1 MRVVLL
7 VMGIGMV
14 LGCLADQEQQ
24 PVKENAE
31 IEIDKRRVIYAPE
44 CRRYTVFNSFDRA
57 MGNTAQNSIRCD
69 QKDLPG
75 NLWYRFLGAA
85 GNAMPTR
92 CVPVKRCGTHA
103 PGWMVGSHPSLRY
116 SLVTRKVCYHWS
128 GSCCRWSNYIKVRNC
143 GGFYVYQLPKTP
155 NCWLRYC
162 GNRGSL
168 PPPPPPPECRR
179 YTVFNSFDRAI
190 GNTAQN
196 SLRCDQRDLP
206 GNLWYRFLGAAGNA
220 MPTRCVP
227 VKRCGT
233 HAPGW
238 MVGSHPGLRYSLV
251 TRKGK
256 LTAILTITDIND
268 NAPAFQNTPL
278 TVSCSENRPI
288 GLTVATLT
296 ATDADA
302 TTNAIITFVIVSGNE
317 GEAFSIDKVTG
328 DITISKPLDYENGP
342 RVYTLNISA
351 MNNHTDLMLQS
362 FGVVTINITDVDDLP
377 ANFSQ
382 KLYEAHIDKNS
393 PLPCFCF
400 AWKSTPTSRCYRH
413 IYFPGAPPTFG
424 SPFWSDVL
432 PEVNTTAG
440 TIITRLTATGGNG
453 TITYSLEDIA
463 HPWFRI
469 NSSTGDLI
477 VNKTL
482 DRETAE
488 IDTPVATV
496 IASDKDI
503 GANGRLMYSIE
514 SGALGH
520 FQIKDWSSGAISLAG
535 MLSYNQRNNYIVVV
549 NVTDGGSPALKSRAI
564 VVIDVTPKPRNL
576 THDVSVL
583 EGEAN
588 VQVMDL
594 KPAES
599 HFNVSGG
606 NFTFF
611 DSSGSMFSI
620 NGTNLR
626 VGSTPLDRETA
637 AQHILDI
644 SLTEGGTIKG
654 FVKVTVNV
662 LDINDETPLFQSPSF
677 NVSVNE
683 IERLGTVFLTVS
695 ATDGDAGANSALTYS
710 IAAGNEEGFFSINN
724 KTGAISV
731 AKQLDRE
738 TRDQYT
744 LTVMAQDGG
753 EPPLNS
759 TTAVAIQVG
768 DANDNPPVIQDAV
781 IRVSLSE
788 VVVNVTDGGSPALKS
803 RAMVVIDVTPKPRN
817 LTYDVSVLEGEANV
831 QVMDLK
837 PAESHFNV
845 SGGNFTFFDSSGSM
859 FSING
864 TNLRVGS
871 TPLDRETAAQ
881 HILDISLTEGGTI
894 KGFVKVTVNVLDI
907 NDETP
912 LFQSPSFN
920 VSVNE
925 IERLGTVFLT
935 VSATDGDAG
944 ANSALTYSIAVGNE
958 EGFFSINNKTG
969 AISVAKQLDRETR
982 DQYTLTVMAQDGGE
996 PPLNSTT
1003 AVAIQ
1008 VGDAN
1013 DNPPVIQ
1020 DAVIQVSLSETA
1032 EIDTPV
1038 ATVIASDKDIGA
1050 NGRLMYSIE
1059 SGAHGHFRIKDSSSG
1074 AISLAGMLSYNQRNN
1089 YIVVVNVTD
1098 GGSPAL
1104 KSRAMV
1110 VIDVTPK
1117 PRNLTYDVSVLEGE
1131 ANVQVMDLKPAESHF
1146 NVSGGNFTFF
1156 DSSGSMFS
1164 INGTNLRV
1172 GSTPLDRE
1180 TAAQHILDISLTEGG
1195 TIKGF
1200 VKVTVNVLDI
1210 NDETPLFQSPSFNVS
1225 VNEIER
1231 LGTVFLTVSATD
1243 GDAGAN
1249 SALTYSIAAGNEEGF
1264 FSINNKTGAISV
1276 AKQLDRETR
1285 DQYTLTVMAQDGGE
1299 PPLNSTTAVAIQVG
1313 DANDNPPVIQDAVIR
1328 VSLSETAEIDTPVAT
1343 VIASDKDIGANGR
1356 LMYSIESGAHGH
1368 FQIKDSSSGA
1378 ISLAG
1383 MLSYN
1388 QRNNYIVVVNVT
1400 DGGSPALKSRAM
1412 VVIDVKPKPRN
1423 LTYDVSVLEGE
1434 ANVQV
1439 MDLKPA
1445 ESHFNVSGGNFTF
1458 FDSSGSM
1465 FSING
1470 TNLRVGSTPLDRE
1483 TAAQHILDISLTEGG
1498 TIKGFVKVTVNVLD
1512 INDETPLFQ
1521 SPSFN
1526 VSVNEIERLGTVFLT
1541 VSATDGDA
1549 GANSA
1554 LTYSIAAGNEEGFF
1568 SINNKTGAISVAK
1581 QLDRETR
1588 DQYTLTV
1595 MAQDGGEP
1603 PLNSTTAVAI
1613 QVGDANDNPPVIQ
1626 DAVIRVSLS
1635 ETAAIDTPVATVIA
1649 SDKDI
1654 GANGRLMYSIESGAH
1669 GHFQIKD
1676 SSSGAISLA
1685 GMLSYNQRNN
1695 YIVVVNVTDGGS
1707 PALKSRAMVVIDV
1720 TPKPRNLTYDVSV
1733 LEGEANVQVMDLK
1746 TGAISVAKQLD
1757 RETRDQYTLTV
1768 MAQDG
1773 GEPPLNSTTAVAIQ
1787 VGDANDNPPVIQDAV
1802 IRVSLSETAAIDT
1815 PVATVIASD
1824 KDIGA
1829 NGRLMYSIESGAHG
1843 HFQIKDSSSGAI
1855 SLAGMLSYNQRNNY
1869 IVVVNVTDGGS
1880 PALKSRAMVVIDV
1893 TPKPRNLTYDVSV
1906 LEGEANVQVM
1916 DLKPVVSHFNVSGG
1930 NFTFFNSSGSMFSIN
1945 GNNLRVGSTP
1955 LDRETA
1961 AQHVLDISLTEGG
1974 TIKGFVKVTVNVLD
1988 INDETPLFQSPSFNV
2003 SVNEIERLGTVF
2015 LTVSATDGD
2024 AGANSALTYSI
2035 AAGNEE
2041 GFFSI
2046 NNKTG
2051 AISVAKQLDRETRD
2065 QYTLTVMAQDGGEPP
2080 LNSTTAVA
2088 IQVGDANDN
2097 PPVIQDAVIRVSL
2110 SETAEIDTPVAT
2122 VIASDKDIGANGRL
2136 MYSIES
2142 GAHGHFQIKDSS
2154 KCRRYTVF
2162 NSFDRAVAN
2171 TAQNSLRCD
2180 QRDLPGNLWYRFL
2193 GAAGNAMPTSCVPV
2207 KRCGTHAPGWMVGS
2221 HPSLRYSLVTRKVCY
2236 HWSGSCCRWSNYIKV
2251 RNCGGFYVY
2260 QLPKTPVC
2268 MLRYC
2273 GNRGSLPP
2281 FPPECRRYTI
2291 FNSFDRAIGNTAQ
2304 NSLKCDQRDLPGNLW
2319 YRFLGAAGN
2328 AMPTRCVPVK
2338 RCGTH
2343 APGWM
2348 VGSHPGLRYSLVTRK
2363 VCYHWSGSCCRWSNY
2378 IKVRNCGG
2386 FYVYQLPKTPVCML
2400 RYCGNRGSLPP
2411 PPPPGA
2417 PPTFGSPF
2425 WSDVLPEVNTTAG
2438 TIITRL
2444 TATGGNG
2451 TITYSLEDIAHPWF
2465 RINSSTGDL
2474 IVNKTLDREAMG
2486 NGLGS
2491 LRFEVYASDS
2501 SSQGSL
2507 TAILTITDINDNAPA
2522 FQNTP
2527 LTVSCSENRPIG
2539 LTVATLTATDADAT
2553 TNAIITFVIVSG
2565 NEGEAFSIDKVTGDI
2580 TISKPLDYDKG
2591 PRVYTLNISAMN
2603 NHTDLMLQSFGV
2615 VTINITD
2622 VDDLPAN
2629 FSQKLY
2635 EAHIDK
2641 NSPLGSLITQVHAKD
2656 MDSLNAPVEYSIY
2669 PDSDPGGLFAIN
2681 KTSGE
2686 VTVDGNLRNGVY
2698 SLIVN
2703 AKSTTQPLAFTL
2715 VKVTVSTLSNL
2726 TYDVSIL
2733 EGEANVPVMD
2743 LKPAESHFNVSGGNF
2758 TFFDSSGSMFS
2769 INGTNLRVGSTPLD
2783 RETAA
2788 QHILDISLTEGGT
2801 IKGFVKTAEIDTPVA
2816 TVIASDKDI
2825 GANGRLMY
2833 SIESGAHGHFQIK
2846 DSSSGAISL
2855 AGMLSYNQRNNY
2867 IVVVNVTDGGSPALK
2882 SRAMVV
2888 IDVKP
2893 KPRNLTYDVSVLEGE
2908 ANVQVMD
2915 LKPAESHFNVSGGNF
2930 TFFDSSGSMFSIN
2943 GTNLR
2948 VGSTPLDR
2956 ETAAQH
2962 ILDISLTEG
2971 GTIKGFVKVTVN
2983 VLDINDETPLFQS
2996 PSFNVSVNEIER
3008 LGTVFLTVSATDGDA
3023 GANSA
3028 LTYSIAVGNE
3038 EGFFSINNKTGAISV
3053 AKQLD
3058 RETRDQ
3064 YTLTVMAQDGGE
3076 PPLNS
3081 TTAVAIQVGDAN
3093 DNPPVIQDAVIQVSL
3108 SETAEIDTPVATV
3121 IASDKDIGANGR
3133 LMYSIESGA
3142 LGHFQIK
3149 DWSSGAI
3156 SLAGM
3161 LSYNQ
3166 RNNYIVVVNVT
3177 DGGSPALK
3185 SRAIVVIDVTPKPR
3199 NLTHDVS
3206 VLEGEANVQ
3215 VMDLKPAESHFN
3227 VSGGNFTFFDS
3238 SGSMF
3243 SINGT
3248 NLRVGSTPLDR
3259 ETAAQ
3264 HILDISLTE
3273 GGTIKGFVKVTVNV
3287 LDINDETPLFQSPS
3301 FNVSVNE
3308 IERLGTVFLTVS
3320 ATDGDAGAN
3329 SALTYSI
3336 AAGNEEGLVERTIL
3350 KYSNLFDFSD
3360 LFCSQTA
3367 EIDTPV
3373 ATVIAS
3379 DKDIGANGRL
3389 MYSIESGAHG
3399 HFQIKDS
3406 SSGAISLAGM
3416 LSYNQRNNYI
3426 VVVNVT
3432 DGGSPALKS
3441 RAMVVIDVKPKPRNL
3456 TYDVSVLEG
3465 EANVQVMDLKPAESH
3480 FNVSGGN
3487 FTFFD
3492 SSGSMFSINGTNLR
3506 VGSTPLDRETAAQ
3519 HILDI
3524 SLTEGG
3530 TIKGFVK
3537 VTVNVLDIND
3547 ETPLFQSPSFNV
3559 SVNEIE
3565 RLGTVFLT
3573 VSATDG
3579 DAGANSA
3586 LTYSIAVG
3594 NEEGFFSINNKTGA
3608 ISVAKQL
3615 DRETRDQYTLTVMA
3629 QDGGEPPLN
3638 STTAVAIQVGDAN
3651 DNPPVIQDAVIQVS
3665 LSETAEIDTPVATV
3679 IASDKDIGANGRLMY
3694 SIESGAHGHFRIK
3707 DSSSGAISLAGM
3719 LSYNQRNNYIVVVNV
3734 TDGGS
3739 PALKSRAMVVI
3750 DVTPK
3755 PRNLTYDVSV
3765 LEGEANVQVM
3775 DLKPVV
3781 SHFNV
3786 SGGNFT
3792 FFNSSGSMF
3801 SINGNNLSV
3810 GSTPLDR
3817 ETAAQHVL
3825 DISLTEGGTIK
3836 GFVKVTVNVL
3846 DINDETPLFQSPSF
3860 NVSVNEIERLGTVF
3874 LTVSATDGDAGA
3886 NSALTYSIAA
3896 GNEEG
3901 FFSINNKTGAISVAK
3916 QLDRETRD
3924 QYTLTV
3930 MAQDGGEPPLN
3941 STTAVA
3947 IQVGD
3952 ANDNPPVIQDAVIR
3966 VSLSETAAIDTPVA
3980 TVIASDKDIGANG
3993 RLMYSIESGAHGHFQ
4008 IKDSSSGA
4016 ISLAGM
4022 LSYNQRNNYIVVV
4035 NVTDGGS
4042 PALKS
4047 RAMVVIDVTPKPRN
4061 LTYDV
4066 SVLEGEANVQVMDLK
4081 PAESHFNASGG
4092 TFAFF
4097 GSSGSMFSING
4108 TNLRVGST
4116 PLDRETAEEHV
4127 LDISLTEGGIVK
4139 GLFKVTVNV
4148 LDINDET
4155 PSFQSP
4161 SFNVSVNEIERL
4173 GTVFL
4178 TVSATDSDAGANS
4191 ALTYSIAAGNEE
4203 GVFSIN
4209 NKTAAISV
4217 AKQLDRETRDLYMLT
4232 VMAQDGGEPSLNR
4245 TAAVPIQVGDA
4256 NDNPP
4261 VIQDAVI
4268 RVSLSETAAI
4278 DTPVATVIASDKDI
4292 GANGRLMYSIESGA
4306 HGHFQI
4312 KDSSSGAISV
4322 AGRLSYKQRNNYS
4335 VVVKVTDGGS
4345 LALESRAIVLIDV
4358 TPTTENRNAPVFAS
4372 VQYIGG
4378 VYKDTSFDFPVLTV
4392 VATDSDTGINGVVE
4406 YRISEDT
4413 DLFYIEPTSGT
4424 IRTAD
4429 IFADKDRGLSFSFM
4443 VQASDKGTPPKKTK
4457 ENAHITIFLL
4467 RDSNSMVL
4475 TSKMSKEDIL
4485 LRRSEFLEDVKELN
4499 GGGHVIIK
4507 SIRPGKGNTSII
4519 TINGIKD
4526 RQEMS
4531 YNQLFDGFKESEGSP
4546 KYVKW
4551 KLTGQG
4557 EPAMASKNEEEL
4569 SPTVIVL
4576 IFLSVLVGVAGI
4588 VMILILCKKRRDERR
4603 SRVTFND
4610 TPLCIGPM
4618 SSGGGGADSAQ
4629 SLDAGVDNFEC

>member
-1 MRVVLL
+1 MAAR
-7 VMGIGMV
+7 MG
-14 LGCLADQEQQ
+14 
-24 PVKENAE
+24 
-31 IEIDKRRVIYAPE
+31 
-44 CRRYTVFNSFDRA
+44 TVFRMLLLLGSLIHLANGARPLFDPPYWTTVLPEV
-57 MGNTAQNSIRCD
+57 NTTAGTNIT
-69 QKDLPG
+69 
-75 NLWYRFLGAA
+75 RFTATDADGD
-85 GNAMPTR
+85 NI
-92 CVPVKRCGTHA
+92 
-103 PGWMVGSHPSLRY
+103 SY
-116 SLVTRKVCYHWS
+116 SLQSNAHPWFRINNTTGDLIVNKTLDREEMGAGD
-128 GSCCRWSNYIKVRNC
+128 GSFR
-143 GGFYVYQLPKTP
+143 FEVYASD
-155 NCWLRYC
+155 
-162 GNRGSL
+162 GSS
-168 PPPPPPPECRR
+168 P
-179 YTVFNSFDRAI
+179 
-190 GNTAQN
+190 Q
-196 SLRCDQRDLP
+196 
-206 GNLWYRFLGAAGNA
+206 
-220 MPTRCVP
+220 
-227 VKRCGT
+227 
-233 HAPGW
+233 
-238 MVGSHPGLRYSLV
+238 
-251 TRKGK
+251 GK

-393 PLPCFCF
+393 PLGSLITQVHAKDMDSLNAPVEYSIYPDSDPGGLF
-400 AWKSTPTSRCYRH
+400 AINKTS
-413 IYFPGAPPTFG
+413 G
-424 SPFWSDVL
+424 
-432 PEVNTTAG
+432 EVTVD
-440 TIITRLTATGGNG
+440 GNLRNG
-453 TITYSLEDIA
+453 VYS
-463 HPWFRI
+463 
-469 NSSTGDLI
+469 LI
-477 VNKTL
+477 VNAKSTTQPLAFTL
-482 DRETAE
+482 
-488 IDTPVATV
+488 VKVTV
-496 IASDKDI
+496 ST
-503 GANGRLMYSIE
+503 
-514 SGALGH
+514 
-520 FQIKDWSSGAISLAG
+520 
-535 MLSYNQRNNYIVVV
+535 LS
-549 NVTDGGSPALKSRAI
+549 
-564 VVIDVTPKPRNL
+564 NL
-576 THDVSVL
+576 TYDVSIL

-611 DSSGSMFSI
+611 SSSGSMFSI

-637 AQHILDI
+637 AQHVLDI

-654 FVKVTVNV
+654 FVKVTVNI

-781 IRVSLSE
+781 IQVSLSE
-788 VVVNVTDGGSPALKS
+788 TAAIDTPVATVIASDKDIGANGRLMYSIENGAHGHFQIKDSSSGAISLAGMLSYNQRNNYIVVVNVTDGGSPALKS

-912 LFQSPSFN
+912 LFQSPFFNVSVNEIERLGTVFLTVSATDGDAGANSALTYSIAAGNEEGVFSINNKTGAISVAKQLDRETRDQYTLTVMAQDGGEPPLNSTTAVVIQVGDANDNPPVIQDAVIQVSLSETAAIDTPVATVIASDKDIGANGRLMYSIESGAHGHFQIKDSSSGAISLAGMLSYNQRNNYIVVVNVTDGGSPALKSRAMVVIDVTPKPRNLTYDVSVMEGEANVQVMDLKPAESHFNVSGGNFTFFDSSGSMFSINGTNLRVGSTPLDRETAAQHVLDISLTEGGTIKGFVKVTINVLDINDETPLFQSPSFN

-944 ANSALTYSIAVGNE
+944 ANSALTYSIAAGNE

-1032 EIDTPV
+1032 AIDTPV

-1059 SGAHGHFRIKDSSSG
+1059 SGAHGHFQIKDSSSG
-1074 AISLAGMLSYNQRNN
+1074 AISLAGMLSYNQRNNYIVVVNVTDGGSPALKSRAMVVIDVTPKPRNLTYDVSVLEGEANVQVMDLKPAESHFNVSGGNFTFFDSSGSMFSINGTNLRVGSTPLDRETAAQHVLDISLTEGGTIKGFVKVTVNVLDINDETPLFQSPSFNVSVNEIERLGTVFLTVSATDGDAGSNSALTYSIAAGNEEGFFSINNKTGAISVAKQLDRETRDQYTLTVMAQDGGEPPLNSTTAVAIQVGDANDNPPVIQDAVIQVSLSETAAIDTPVATVIASDKDIGANGRLMYSIESGAHGHFQIKDSSSGAISLAGMLSYNQRNNYIVVVNVTDGGSPALKSRAMVVIDVTPKPRNLTYDVSVLEGEANVQVMDLKPAESHFNVSGGNFTFFDSSGSMFSINGTNLRVGSTPLDRETAAQHVLDISLTEGGTIKGFVKVTVNVLDINDETPLFQSPSFNVSVNEIERLGTVFLTVSATDGDAGSNSALTYSIAAGNEEGFFSINNKTGAISVAKQLDRETRDQYTLTVMAQDGGEPPLNSTTAVAIQVGDANDNPPVIQDAVIQVSLSETAAIDTPVATVIASDKDIGANGRLMYSIESGAHGHFQIKDSSSGAISLAGMLSYNQRNNYIVVVNVTDGGSPALKSRAMVVIDVTPKPRNLTYDVSVLEGEANVQVMDLKPAESHFNVSGGNFTFFDSSGSMFSINGTNLRVGSTPLDRETAAQHVLDISLTEGGTIKGFVKVTVNVLDINDETPLFQSPSFNVSVNEIERLGTVFLTVSATDGDAGSNSALTYSIAAGNEEGFFSINNKTGAISVAKQLDRETRDQYTLTVMAQDGGEPPLNSTTAVAIQVGDANDNPPVIQDAVIQVSLSETAATDTPVATVIASDKDIGANGRLMYSIESGAHGHFQIKDSSSGAISLAGMLSYNQRNNYIVVVNVTDGGSPALKSRAMVVIDVTPKPRNLTYDVSVLEGEANVQVMDLKPAESHFNVSGGNFTFFDSSGSMFSINGTNLRVGSTPLDRETAAQHVLDISLTEGGTIKGFVKVTVNVLDINDETPLFQSPSFNVSVNEIERLGTVFLTVLATDGDAGANSALTYSIAAGNEEGFFSINNKTGAISVAKQLDRETRDQYTLTVMAQDGGEPPLNSTTAVAIQVGDANDNPPVIQDAVIQVSLSETAAIDTPVATVIASDKDIGANGRLMYSIESGAHGQFQIKDSSSGAINLAGMLSYNQRNN

-1328 VSLSETAEIDTPVAT
+1328 VSLSETAAIDTPVAT
-1343 VIASDKDIGANGR
+1343 VIASDKDIVANGR
-1356 LMYSIESGAHGH
+1356 LMYSIESGAHGQ

-1378 ISLAG
+1378 INLAG

-1412 VVIDVKPKPRN
+1412 VVIDVTPKPRN

-1613 QVGDANDNPPVIQ
+1613 QVDDANDNPPVIQ

-1635 ETAAIDTPVATVIA
+1635 ETAAIDTPVATMIA

-1669 GHFQIKD
+1669 GQFQIKD
-1676 SSSGAISLA
+1676 SSSGAISLD

-1720 TPKPRNLTYDVSV
+1720 TPKPRNLTY
-1733 LEGEANVQVMDLK
+1733 N
-1746 TGAISVAKQLD
+1746 
-1757 RETRDQYTLTV
+1757 
-1768 MAQDG
+1768 
-1773 GEPPLNSTTAVAIQ
+1773 
-1787 VGDANDNPPVIQDAV
+1787 
-1802 IRVSLSETAAIDT
+1802 
-1815 PVATVIASD
+1815 
-1824 KDIGA
+1824 
-1829 NGRLMYSIESGAHG
+1829 
-1843 HFQIKDSSSGAI
+1843 
-1855 SLAGMLSYNQRNNY
+1855 
-1869 IVVVNVTDGGS
+1869 
-1880 PALKSRAMVVIDV
+1880 
-1893 TPKPRNLTYDVSV
+1893 VSV

-1916 DLKPVVSHFNVSGG
+1916 DLKPAESHFNASGG
-1930 NFTFFNSSGSMFSIN
+1930 TFAFFGSSGSMFFIN
-1945 GNNLRVGSTP
+1945 GTNLRVGSTP

-1961 AQHVLDISLTEGG
+1961 EEHVLDISLTEGG
-1974 TIKGFVKVTVNVLD
+1974 IVKGLFKVTVNVLD
-1988 INDETPLFQSPSFNV
+1988 INDETPSFQSPYFNV

-2046 NNKTG
+2046 NNKTS

-2065 QYTLTVMAQDGGEPP
+2065 LYMLTVMAQDGGEP
-2080 LNSTTAVA
+2080 
-2088 IQVGDANDN
+2088 
-2097 PPVIQDAVIRVSL
+2097 
-2110 SETAEIDTPVAT
+2110 
-2122 VIASDKDIGANGRL
+2122 
-2136 MYSIES
+2136 
-2142 GAHGHFQIKDSS
+2142 
-2154 KCRRYTVF
+2154 
-2162 NSFDRAVAN
+2162 
-2171 TAQNSLRCD
+2171 
-2180 QRDLPGNLWYRFL
+2180 
-2193 GAAGNAMPTSCVPV
+2193 
-2207 KRCGTHAPGWMVGS
+2207 
-2221 HPSLRYSLVTRKVCY
+2221 
-2236 HWSGSCCRWSNYIKV
+2236 
-2251 RNCGGFYVY
+2251 
-2260 QLPKTPVC
+2260 
-2268 MLRYC
+2268 
-2273 GNRGSLPP
+2273 
-2281 FPPECRRYTI
+2281 
-2291 FNSFDRAIGNTAQ
+2291 
-2304 NSLKCDQRDLPGNLW
+2304 
-2319 YRFLGAAGN
+2319 
-2328 AMPTRCVPVK
+2328 
-2338 RCGTH
+2338 
-2343 APGWM
+2343 
-2348 VGSHPGLRYSLVTRK
+2348 
-2363 VCYHWSGSCCRWSNY
+2363 
-2378 IKVRNCGG
+2378 
-2386 FYVYQLPKTPVCML
+2386 
-2400 RYCGNRGSLPP
+2400 
-2411 PPPPGA
+2411 
-2417 PPTFGSPF
+2417 
-2425 WSDVLPEVNTTAG
+2425 
-2438 TIITRL
+2438 
-2444 TATGGNG
+2444 
-2451 TITYSLEDIAHPWF
+2451 
-2465 RINSSTGDL
+2465 
-2474 IVNKTLDREAMG
+2474 
-2486 NGLGS
+2486 
-2491 LRFEVYASDS
+2491 
-2501 SSQGSL
+2501 
-2507 TAILTITDINDNAPA
+2507 
-2522 FQNTP
+2522 
-2527 LTVSCSENRPIG
+2527 
-2539 LTVATLTATDADAT
+2539 
-2553 TNAIITFVIVSG
+2553 
-2565 NEGEAFSIDKVTGDI
+2565 
-2580 TISKPLDYDKG
+2580 
-2591 PRVYTLNISAMN
+2591 
-2603 NHTDLMLQSFGV
+2603 
-2615 VTINITD
+2615 
-2622 VDDLPAN
+2622 
-2629 FSQKLY
+2629 
-2635 EAHIDK
+2635 
-2641 NSPLGSLITQVHAKD
+2641 
-2656 MDSLNAPVEYSIY
+2656 SLN
-2669 PDSDPGGLFAIN
+2669 
-2681 KTSGE
+2681 
-2686 VTVDGNLRNGVY
+2686 R
-2698 SLIVN
+2698 
-2703 AKSTTQPLAFTL
+2703 
-2715 VKVTVSTLSNL
+2715 
-2726 TYDVSIL
+2726 
-2733 EGEANVPVMD
+2733 
-2743 LKPAESHFNVSGGNF
+2743 
-2758 TFFDSSGSMFS
+2758 
-2769 INGTNLRVGSTPLD
+2769 
-2783 RETAA
+2783 TA
-2788 QHILDISLTEGGT
+2788 
-2801 IKGFVKTAEIDTPVA
+2801 
-2816 TVIASDKDI
+2816 
-2825 GANGRLMY
+2825 
-2833 SIESGAHGHFQIK
+2833 
-2846 DSSSGAISL
+2846 
-2855 AGMLSYNQRNNY
+2855 
-2867 IVVVNVTDGGSPALK
+2867 
-2882 SRAMVV
+2882 
-2888 IDVKP
+2888 
-2893 KPRNLTYDVSVLEGE
+2893 
-2908 ANVQVMD
+2908 
-2915 LKPAESHFNVSGGNF
+2915 
-2930 TFFDSSGSMFSIN
+2930 
-2943 GTNLR
+2943 
-2948 VGSTPLDR
+2948 
-2956 ETAAQH
+2956 
-2962 ILDISLTEG
+2962 
-2971 GTIKGFVKVTVN
+2971 
-2983 VLDINDETPLFQS
+2983 
-2996 PSFNVSVNEIER
+2996 
-3008 LGTVFLTVSATDGDA
+3008 
-3023 GANSA
+3023 
-3028 LTYSIAVGNE
+3028 
-3038 EGFFSINNKTGAISV
+3038 
-3053 AKQLD
+3053 
-3058 RETRDQ
+3058 
-3064 YTLTVMAQDGGE
+3064 
-3076 PPLNS
+3076 
-3081 TTAVAIQVGDAN
+3081 AVAIQVGDAN

-3142 LGHFQIK
+3142 HGHFRIK
-3149 DWSSGAI
+3149 DSSSGAI

-3199 NLTHDVS
+3199 NLTYDVS

-3227 VSGGNFTFFDS
+3227 VSRGNFTFFDS

-3336 AAGNEEGLVERTIL
+3336 AAGNEEG
-3350 KYSNLFDFSD
+3350 
-3360 LFCSQTA
+3360 
-3367 EIDTPV
+3367 
-3373 ATVIAS
+3373 
-3379 DKDIGANGRL
+3379 
-3389 MYSIESGAHG
+3389 
-3399 HFQIKDS
+3399 
-3406 SSGAISLAGM
+3406 
-3416 LSYNQRNNYI
+3416 
-3426 VVVNVT
+3426 
-3432 DGGSPALKS
+3432 
-3441 RAMVVIDVKPKPRNL
+3441 
-3456 TYDVSVLEG
+3456 
-3465 EANVQVMDLKPAESH
+3465 
-3480 FNVSGGN
+3480 
-3487 FTFFD
+3487 
-3492 SSGSMFSINGTNLR
+3492 
-3506 VGSTPLDRETAAQ
+3506 
-3519 HILDI
+3519 
-3524 SLTEGG
+3524 
-3530 TIKGFVK
+3530 
-3537 VTVNVLDIND
+3537 
-3547 ETPLFQSPSFNV
+3547 
-3559 SVNEIE
+3559 
-3565 RLGTVFLT
+3565 
-3573 VSATDG
+3573 
-3579 DAGANSA
+3579 
-3586 LTYSIAVG
+3586 
-3594 NEEGFFSINNKTGA
+3594 FFSINNKTGA

-3629 QDGGEPPLN
+3629 QDGSEPPLN

-3665 LSETAEIDTPVATV
+3665 LT
-3679 IASDKDIGANGRLMY
+3679 
-3694 SIESGAHGHFRIK
+3694 
-3707 DSSSGAISLAGM
+3707 
-3719 LSYNQRNNYIVVVNV
+3719 
-3734 TDGGS
+3734 
-3739 PALKSRAMVVI
+3739 
-3750 DVTPK
+3750 
-3755 PRNLTYDVSV
+3755 
-3765 LEGEANVQVM
+3765 
-3775 DLKPVV
+3775 
-3781 SHFNV
+3781 
-3786 SGGNFT
+3786 
-3792 FFNSSGSMF
+3792 
-3801 SINGNNLSV
+3801 
-3810 GSTPLDR
+3810 
-3817 ETAAQHVL
+3817 
-3825 DISLTEGGTIK
+3825 
-3836 GFVKVTVNVL
+3836 
-3846 DINDETPLFQSPSF
+3846 
-3860 NVSVNEIERLGTVF
+3860 
-3874 LTVSATDGDAGA
+3874 
-3886 NSALTYSIAA
+3886 
-3896 GNEEG
+3896 
-3901 FFSINNKTGAISVAK
+3901 
-3916 QLDRETRD
+3916 
-3924 QYTLTV
+3924 
-3930 MAQDGGEPPLN
+3930 
-3941 STTAVA
+3941 
-3947 IQVGD
+3947 
-3952 ANDNPPVIQDAVIR
+3952 
-3966 VSLSETAAIDTPVA
+3966 
-3980 TVIASDKDIGANG
+3980 
-3993 RLMYSIESGAHGHFQ
+3993 
-4008 IKDSSSGA
+4008 
-4016 ISLAGM
+4016 
-4022 LSYNQRNNYIVVV
+4022 
-4035 NVTDGGS
+4035 
-4042 PALKS
+4042 
-4047 RAMVVIDVTPKPRN
+4047 
-4061 LTYDV
+4061 
-4066 SVLEGEANVQVMDLK
+4066 
-4081 PAESHFNASGG
+4081 
-4092 TFAFF
+4092 
-4097 GSSGSMFSING
+4097 
-4108 TNLRVGST
+4108 
-4116 PLDRETAEEHV
+4116 
-4127 LDISLTEGGIVK
+4127 
-4139 GLFKVTVNV
+4139 
-4148 LDINDET
+4148 
-4155 PSFQSP
+4155 
-4161 SFNVSVNEIERL
+4161 
-4173 GTVFL
+4173 
-4178 TVSATDSDAGANS
+4178 
-4191 ALTYSIAAGNEE
+4191 
-4203 GVFSIN
+4203 
-4209 NKTAAISV
+4209 
-4217 AKQLDRETRDLYMLT
+4217 
-4232 VMAQDGGEPSLNR
+4232 
-4245 TAAVPIQVGDA
+4245 
-4256 NDNPP
+4256 
-4261 VIQDAVI
+4261 
-4268 RVSLSETAAI
+4268 ETAAI

-4322 AGRLSYKQRNNYS
+4322 AGVLSYKQRHNYT

-4358 TPTTENRNAPVFAS
+4358 TSTTENRNGPVFAS

-4392 VATDSDTGINGVVE
+4392 TATDSDTGVNGVVE
-4406 YRISEDT
+4406 YRIREVT
-4413 DLFYIEPTSGT
+4413 DLFYVEPISGT

-4429 IFADKDRGLSFSFM
+4429 VFADKDEGQSFSFS
-4443 VQASDKGTPPKKTK
+4443 VQASDKGTPPKETK
-4457 ENAHITIFLL
+4457 EKAQVTIFLL
-4467 RDSNSMVL
+4467 RGSNSMVL
-4475 TSKMSKEDIL
+4475 TSNMSKDDIL
-4485 LRRSEFLEDVKELN
+4485 LRRPEFLEDIKELN

-4507 SIRPGKGNTSII
+4507 SIRPREGNTSII
-4519 TINGIKD
+4519 TINGIKNL
-4526 RQEMS
+4526 QEMS
-4531 YNQLFDGFKESEGSP
+4531 YNQLFDAFKASEGSP

-4551 KLTGQG
+4551 QLTGQG
-4557 EPAMASKNEEEL
+4557 EPPVTSARTADEEEL
-4569 SPTVIVL
+4569 SPVVIAL

-4588 VMILILCKKRRDERR
+4588 AMILILCKKRRDERLPR
-4603 SRVTFND
+4603 KHSRVTFND
-4610 TPLCIGPM
+4610 KPLYIDPVS
-4618 SSGGGGADSAQ
+4618 SSGGGRADPAQEAQEVIVHMDEETSSNGSNDTHVPVDPTVLNYINNAYANSNNESDTDSETYINPDTGEITHFATFFPPPPPNVPPPPIPESDEESNGDLGTENTYMPSDQFDVDYEVFSPAPIGNRAVSPTHSTADSTAQ
-4629 SLDAGVDNFEC
+4629 LVDPTTFRETILHDQYFAFNGRLPSNQDKTTEL